1 MVARW
6 ISLLDTY
13 DMTIQHRKG
22 SALGNADALSR
33 VPRRRCKR
41 EDCQECKINM
51 SCSVN
56 AISKG
61 NNNPSK
67 SSELPDITQS
77 NWVKQWDNE
86 EILRLQQEDSNLST
100 VKQFL
105 KNGNEKPVVNTPNQ
119 ELSALLR
126 QWDLLFTQNE
136 LLYRKFYEI
145 DGSIT
150 NQLVAPRELRKE
162 IMQHL
167 HNNRTASHLGR
178 EKTLLK
184 VRSRFYWPLMTSDV
198 ARWCQTCMSCAK
210 RKPGPGMG
218 KYPMQHCSVTS
229 PLECIAIDIMGPLPM
244 TDDQNEYIMVVGDYF
259 SKWKEAYALK
269 NHTAQSV
276 ADKLT
281 TEFICRFG
289 TPARIHTDQGRE
301 FESNLFSEIC
311 KLLGIDKS
319 RTNPLQTSIGRYGRE
334 V

>member
-1 MVARW
+1 
-6 ISLLDTY
+6 
-13 DMTIQHRKG
+13 
-22 SALGNADALSR
+22 
-33 VPRRRCKR
+33 
-41 EDCQECKINM
+41 M

-77 NWVKQWDNE
+77 NWVEQWDNE
-86 EILRLQQEDSNLST
+86 EILRLQQEDSNLGT
-100 VKQFL
+100 VMQFL

-126 QWDLLFTQNE
+126 QWDILFTQYE

-162 IMQHL
+162 IMQQL

-198 ARWCQTCMSCAK
+198 ARWCQTCPSLL
-210 RKPGPGMG
+210 RNV
-218 KYPMQHCSVTS
+218 S
-229 PLECIAIDIMGPLPM
+229 LD
-244 TDDQNEYIMVVGDYF
+244 
-259 SKWKEAYALK
+259 
-269 NHTAQSV
+269 
-276 ADKLT
+276 
-281 TEFICRFG
+281 
-289 TPARIHTDQGRE
+289 RE
-301 FESNLFSEIC
+301 WANILCNIV
-311 KLLGIDKS
+311 
-319 RTNPLQTSIGRYGRE
+319 PLQ
-334 V
+334 VH